1 MTNTWEDVAWEHEHT
16 AKEWIVEYTA
26 RVGDEVTHHLTVV
39 MASDV
44 EQAQN
49 LLMRELRQTYAGAS
63 EIEVTVMRM
72 EEMETEPNV
81 LHFQG
86 AFTP

>member
-1 MTNTWEDVAWEHEHT
+1 
-16 AKEWIVEYTA
+16 
-26 RVGDEVTHHLTVV
+26 

-72 EEMETEPNV
+72 EEMEAEPNV

-86 AFTP
+86 SFTP